1 MILCRKKRI
10 TASIILVSCTAFLFA
25 VSGWWQATLASTRLS
40 DEESPLFAI
49 IDFSVHADNLSSEG
63 ASVGQIPHGDI
74 VQCRLAL
81 AGMISETLSVHG
93 KITYSGCVSKLPD
106 HLLGVNT
113 GSALSDAYVVKIDD
127 SGLGAPAWFI
137 HKNMP
142 KSMSSDDVCHNLLI
156 LISSLFPDAA
166 HECRPPKNE

>member
-1 MILCRKKRI
+1 MP
-10 TASIILVSCTAFLFA
+10 SCSGRDDQRNAKCTWENHLF
-25 VSGWWQATLASTRLS
+25 
-40 DEESPLFAI
+40 
-49 IDFSVHADNLSSEG
+49 
-63 ASVGQIPHGDI
+63 
-74 VQCRLAL
+74 C
-81 AGMISETLSVHG
+81 
-93 KITYSGCVSKLPD
+93 CVSKLPD